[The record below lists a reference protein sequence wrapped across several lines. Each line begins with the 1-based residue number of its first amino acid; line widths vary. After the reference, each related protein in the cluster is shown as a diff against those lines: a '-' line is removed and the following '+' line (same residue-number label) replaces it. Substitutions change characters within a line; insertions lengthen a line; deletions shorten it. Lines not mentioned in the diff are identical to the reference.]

1 MNAKNKQQESQNP
14 WRYWRGL
21 GGWNYYFLLKFALL
35 WFGYLNF
42 HPLANLVFL
51 AFLLFPIPA
60 YRVHRWRH
68 WIAIPIGIGLL
79 YHDTWLPGIN
89 SIMSQGFQLTG
100 FSASYLIEL
109 FNRFINWSMIG
120 TAFVILVG
128 YLFISQW
135 VRVTVFV
142 VAIMGWLNVAT
153 LTGPVFSLLP
163 AAKTVATTAPAADI
177 VQPATTA
184 QGSNQ
189 AAASGSPADANL
201 TAYLNAFYEQ
211 EKTRHTTFPASLPAD
226 SQPFDLLVI
235 NVCSLSWSDIDAIQ
249 LDKHPLWSKFDILFK
264 NFNSATAYSGPASIR
279 LLRASCGQQSH
290 KTLYQPEDQ
299 QCYLFDNLTKL
310 GFTSQ
315 LMMDHSGGFGDYL
328 QDIQNNGNMRAPL
341 MSQKGIS
348 NRLASFDGEPIYN
361 DLELLNHWLEQQK
374 KSGNARSAT
383 FMNIIPLHDGNRFVG
398 TNKSADYRA
407 RALTL
412 FDQLNTFF
420 DELERSGRKVMV
432 VVVPEHGA
440 ALVGDKMQMSG
451 LRDIPSPS
459 ITHIPVGIKLIGMK
473 APQPARPVVIN
484 TPSSYLA
491 ISELVSRMVDGKV
504 FTASNVDW
512 QTLTQGLPETAVVS
526 ENDNAVVMQYQ
537 GKPYIRLNGGDWVP
551 YPQ

>member
-1 MNAKNKQQESQNP
+1 MNAKNKQQESQSP

-21 GGWNYYFLLKFALL
+21 GAWNYYFLLKFALL

-60 YRVHRWRH
+60 YRVHRWRN

-89 SIMSQGFQLTG
+89 SIVSQGSQVTG
-100 FSASYLIEL
+100 FSLSYLIEL
-109 FNRFINWSMIG
+109 FNRFINWTMIG

-135 VRVTVFV
+135 IRVTVFV
-142 VAIMGWLNVAT
+142 VAALIWLNIISVA
-153 LTGPVFSLLP
+153 GPAFSL
-163 AAKTVATTAPAADI
+163 APAAE
-177 VQPATTA
+177 TTA
-184 QGSNQ
+184 T
-189 AAASGSPADANL
+189 AAPAVSATEQPTNSPAATSGPPTDANL

-211 EKTRHTTFPASLPAD
+211 EKTRRTTFPTSLPGDA
-226 SQPFDLLVI
+226 QPFDLLVI
-235 NVCSLSWSDIDAIQ
+235 NICLLSWSDIEAAQ
-249 LDKHPLWSKFDILFK
+249 LDKHPLWNKFDILFK

-279 LLRASCGQQSH
+279 LLRASCGQSSH
-290 KTLYQPEDQ
+290 KDLYQPQDQ
-299 QCYLFDNLTKL
+299 QCYLFDNLAKL

-315 LMMDHSGGFGDYL
+315 LMMDHSGVFGNYL
-328 QDIQNNGNMRAPL
+328 QNIQDDGNMRAPL
-341 MSQKGIS
+341 MSQNGIS
-348 NRLASFDGEPIYN
+348 NQLASFDGEPIYN
-361 DLELLNHWLEQQK
+361 DLELLNRWLEQQK
-374 KSGNARSAT
+374 KEGDARSAT

-407 RALTL
+407 RAQTL
-412 FDQLNTFF
+412 FDQLDTFL
-420 DELERSGRKVMV
+420 DELEKSGRQVMV

-473 APQPARPVVIN
+473 APQPASPEVISA
-484 TPSSYLA
+484 PSSYLA
-491 ISELVSRMVDGKV
+491 VSELVSRMVDGKI
-504 FTASNVDW
+504 FTAPTIDW

-526 ENDNAVVMQYQ
+526 ENDNAIVMQYQ

>member
-1 MNAKNKQQESQNP
+1 MNAKNKLQESPSP

-21 GGWNYYFLLKFALL
+21 CAWNYYFLLKFALL

-42 HPLANLVFL
+42 HPLANLVFI

-79 YHDTWLPGIN
+79 YHDTWLPGLN
-89 SIMSQGFQLTG
+89 SILSQGSQITG
-100 FSASYLIEL
+100 FSFSYLIEL
-109 FNRFINWSMIG
+109 ISRFINWAMIG

-135 VRVTVFV
+135 IRVTVFV
-142 VAIMGWLNVAT
+142 VAAMIWLNVTSIAA
-153 LTGPVFSLLP
+153 PAFSL
-163 AAKTVATTAPAADI
+163 APAAETS
-177 VQPATTA
+177 VASSPVTLGAEPPTPNSHQV
-184 QGSNQ
+184 
-189 AAASGSPADANL
+189 AANGPPTDANL

-211 EKTRHTTFPASLPAD
+211 EKTRHTAFPTSLPTDA
-226 SQPFDLLVI
+226 QPFDLLVI
-235 NVCSLSWSDIDAIQ
+235 NICSLSWSDIEAIQ
-249 LDKHPLWSKFDILFK
+249 LDKHPLWNKFDILFK

-279 LLRASCGQQSH
+279 LLRASCGQSSH
-290 KTLYQPEDQ
+290 KDLYLPQEQ
-299 QCYLFDNLTKL
+299 QCYLFDNLSKL

-315 LMMDHSGGFGDYL
+315 LMMDHSGVFGNYL
-328 QDIQNNGNMRAPL
+328 QNIQDDGNMRAPL

-348 NRLASFDGEPIYN
+348 NQLASFDGEPIYN
-361 DLELLNHWLEQQK
+361 DLELLNCWLEQQQK
-374 KSGNARSAT
+374 GGDSRSAT
-383 FMNIIPLHDGNRFVG
+383 FLNIIPLHDGNRFVG
-398 TNKSADYRA
+398 TNKTADYHA
-407 RALTL
+407 RVQTL
-412 FDQLNTFF
+412 FDQLNTFLAA
-420 DELERSGRKVMV
+420 LEKSGRKVMV

-459 ITHIPVGIKLIGMK
+459 ITHIPVGITLMGIK
-473 APQPARPVVIN
+473 APQPASPVIIN

-491 ISELVSRMVDGKV
+491 LSELVSRMVDGKV
-504 FTASNVDW
+504 FTAPTINW
-512 QTLTQGLPETAVVS
+512 QTLTQGLPQTAVIS
-526 ENDNAVVMQYQ
+526 ENDNAIVIQYQ

>member
-1 MNAKNKQQESQNP
+1 MNAKNKLQESPSP

-21 GGWNYYFLLKFALL
+21 GAWNYYFLLKFALL

-42 HPLANLVFL
+42 HPLANLVFI

-79 YHDTWLPGIN
+79 YHDTWLPGLN
-89 SIMSQGFQLTG
+89 SILSQGSQITG
-100 FSASYLIEL
+100 FSFSYLIEL
-109 FNRFINWSMIG
+109 ISRFINWAMIG

-135 VRVTVFV
+135 IRVTVFV
-142 VAIMGWLNVAT
+142 VAAMIWLNVASIA
-153 LTGPVFSLLP
+153 GPAFSL
-163 AAKTVATTAPAADI
+163 APAAETS
-177 VQPATTA
+177 VASSPVTLGAEPPTPNSHQV
-184 QGSNQ
+184 
-189 AAASGSPADANL
+189 AASGPPTDANL

-211 EKTRHTTFPASLPAD
+211 EKTRHTAFPTSLPTDA
-226 SQPFDLLVI
+226 QPFDLLVI
-235 NVCSLSWSDIDAIQ
+235 NICSLSWSDIEAIQ
-249 LDKHPLWSKFDILFK
+249 LDKHPLWNKFDILFK

-279 LLRASCGQQSH
+279 LLRASCGQSSH
-290 KTLYQPEDQ
+290 KDLYLPQEQ
-299 QCYLFDNLTKL
+299 QCYLFDNLAKL
-310 GFTSQ
+310 GFASQ
-315 LMMDHSGGFGDYL
+315 LMMDHSGVFGNYL
-328 QDIQNNGNMRAPL
+328 QNIQDDGNMRAPL

-348 NRLASFDGEPIYN
+348 NQLASFDGEPIYN
-361 DLELLNHWLEQQK
+361 DLELLNRWLEQQQK
-374 KSGNARSAT
+374 GGDSRSAT

-398 TNKSADYRA
+398 TNKTADYHA
-407 RALTL
+407 RAQTL
-412 FDQLNTFF
+412 FDQLNTFLAA
-420 DELERSGRKVMV
+420 LEKSGRKVMV

-459 ITHIPVGIKLIGMK
+459 ITHIPVGITLMGIK
-473 APQPARPVVIN
+473 APQPASPVIIN

-491 ISELVSRMVDGKV
+491 LSELVSRMVDGKV
-504 FTASNVDW
+504 FTAPTIDW
-512 QTLTQGLPETAVVS
+512 QALTQGLPQTAVIS
-526 ENDNAVVMQYQ
+526 ENDNAIVIQYQ

>member
-1 MNAKNKQQESQNP
+1 MNAKNKQQESQSP

-21 GGWNYYFLLKFALL
+21 GVWNYYFLLKFALL

-68 WIAIPIGIGLL
+68 WLAIPIGIGLF

-89 SIMSQGFQLTG
+89 SIMSQGSQITG
-100 FSASYLIEL
+100 FSFSYLIEL
-109 FNRFINWSMIG
+109 LSRFINWAMIG

-128 YLFISQW
+128 YLFIAQW
-135 VRVTVFV
+135 IRVTVFV
-142 VAIMGWLNVAT
+142 VAAMIWLNVAGIA
-153 LTGPVFSLLP
+153 GPAFSLAPTAETTTTTVP
-163 AAKTVATTAPAADI
+163 ASTDQPSAA
-177 VQPATTA
+177 
-184 QGSNQ
+184 GSS
-189 AAASGSPADANL
+189 AVEAGGPPTDANL
-201 TAYLNAFYEQ
+201 TAHLNAFYEQ
-211 EKTRHTTFPASLPAD
+211 EKTRHTTFPASLPGDA
-226 SQPFDLLVI
+226 QPFDLLVI
-235 NVCSLSWSDIDAIQ
+235 NICSLSWSDIEAIQ

-279 LLRASCGQQSH
+279 LLRASCGQSSH
-290 KTLYQPEDQ
+290 KDLYQPQDQ
-299 QCYLFDNLTKL
+299 QCYLFDNLAKL

-315 LMMDHSGGFGDYL
+315 LMMDHSGVFGNYL
-328 QDIQNNGNMRAPL
+328 QNIQDDGNMRAPM

-348 NRLASFDGEPIYN
+348 NQLASFDGEPIYN
-361 DLELLNHWLEQQK
+361 DLELLNRWLEQQK
-374 KSGNARSAT
+374 NGGDTRSAT

-398 TNKSADYRA
+398 TNKSADYRT
-407 RALTL
+407 RAQTL
-412 FDQLNTFF
+412 FDQLNTFLE
-420 DELERSGRKVMV
+420 ELEKSGRKVMV

-473 APQPARPVVIN
+473 APQPASPVMVSA
-484 TPSSYLA
+484 PSSYLA
-491 ISELVSRMVDGKV
+491 ISELVSRMVDGRV
-504 FTASNVDW
+504 FTTPSIDW
-512 QTLTQGLPETAVVS
+512 QTLTQGLPETAVIS
-526 ENDNAVVMQYQ
+526 ENDNAIVMQYQ

>member
-1 MNAKNKQQESQNP
+1 MNAKNKQQESQSP

-21 GGWNYYFLLKFALL
+21 GAWNYYFLLKFALL

-60 YRVHRWRH
+60 YRVHRWRN

-89 SIMSQGFQLTG
+89 SIVSQGSQVTG
-100 FSASYLIEL
+100 FSLSYLIEL
-109 FNRFINWSMIG
+109 FNRFINWTMIG

-135 VRVTVFV
+135 IRVTVFV
-142 VAIMGWLNVAT
+142 VAALIWLNIISVA
-153 LTGPVFSLLP
+153 GPAFSL
-163 AAKTVATTAPAADI
+163 APAAE
-177 VQPATTA
+177 TTA
-184 QGSNQ
+184 T
-189 AAASGSPADANL
+189 AAPAVSATEQPTNSPAATSGPPTDANL

-211 EKTRHTTFPASLPAD
+211 EKTRRTTFPTSLPGDA
-226 SQPFDLLVI
+226 QPFDLLVI
-235 NVCSLSWSDIDAIQ
+235 NICSLSWSDIEAAQ
-249 LDKHPLWSKFDILFK
+249 LDKHPLWNKFDILFK

-279 LLRASCGQQSH
+279 LLRASCGQSSH
-290 KTLYQPEDQ
+290 KDLYQPQDQ
-299 QCYLFDNLTKL
+299 QCYLFDNLAKL

-315 LMMDHSGGFGDYL
+315 LMMDHSGVFGNYL
-328 QDIQNNGNMRAPL
+328 QNIQDDGNMRAPL
-341 MSQKGIS
+341 MSQNGIS
-348 NRLASFDGEPIYN
+348 NQLASFDGEPIYN
-361 DLELLNHWLEQQK
+361 DLELLNRWLEQQK
-374 KSGNARSAT
+374 KEGDARSAT

-407 RALTL
+407 RAQTL
-412 FDQLNTFF
+412 FDQLDTFL
-420 DELERSGRKVMV
+420 DELEKSGRQVMV
-432 VVVPEHGA
+432 IVVPEHGA

-473 APQPARPVVIN
+473 APQPASPEVISA
-484 TPSSYLA
+484 PSSYLA
-491 ISELVSRMVDGKV
+491 VSELVSRMVDGKI
-504 FTASNVDW
+504 FTAPTIDW

-526 ENDNAVVMQYQ
+526 ENDNAIVMQYQ